1 MQFRLLFVCMAMTT
15 YVFGQQHHVYDISDS
30 TKPILLEEVIIL
42 HQPDIFE
49 DSTLEFY
56 QSSQLSNLDMMLHH
70 MPDIKQISRGA
81 FAREPIIHGM
91 SAGQIKV
98 TIDGMHIYGACTDRM
113 DPVTAYVEPSNLKDI
128 ELGTGS
134 SGMAFG
140 PTIGG
145 SLNLHTADPHFSS
158 TPITKAMLSADYHS
172 ISNGQDLA
180 MQLLTSGKKLA
191 SEVTATFRNHH
202 PYRAGG
208 GEEVDFSQYHKLNL
222 SWIGKWQISPR
233 QLLKADVIYDDAWD
247 IGYPGLPMD
256 VAFAKARIFGLDH
269 TYFFTG
275 KALNR
280 VHSKVFF
287 NTIDHAMDDTDRE
300 VPIHMD
306 MPGISRTMGAFTEAF
321 WHFGH
326 GHEFM
331 AKIDVHRHNAKA
343 DMTMYP
349 ENEAPMYMLTWP
361 DSRRVI
367 AGTYLRYMYHHHRH
381 GLQLDARIDYANAAL
396 TTQEG
401 RNHWLVFGEDLSAA
415 DQRATYN
422 LSATWGY
429 EVSHHIRS
437 HITLGLSERL
447 PTLSEQFGYYLYNAQ
462 DGFDYLGNPHI
473 RNETAWQATWNMIY
487 TDHHGTASVKA
498 FGYRISDYIFGRI
511 DTALSTMTLGANG
524 VKRQENVPY
533 AYIAGLSGSFHFH
546 LAHHWSVIGNA
557 EYIRGW
563 LEDGAPVPQLPPFM
577 GVAALRYQGESWFIQ
592 GESDWALAQE
602 RVNHDFGEHP
612 SHGHSIWNLRAVY
625 EWKML
630 HKVWECELAI
640 ENVMDQE
647 YHLFLDWGQIPRQG
661 RNLKVGMEVH
671 L

>member
-1 MQFRLLFVCMAMTT
+1 MHWKLLLALLLTGQWAV
-15 YVFGQQHHVYDISDS
+15 GQQHHIYDISDS

-42 HQPDIFE
+42 HQPDVFE

-81 FAREPIIHGM
+81 FAREPVIHGM
-91 SAGQIKV
+91 SAGQIKI

-113 DPVTAYVEPSNLKDI
+113 DPISAYVEPSNLKDI

-134 SGMAFG
+134 AGMAFG

-145 SLNLHTADPHFSS
+145 SINLHTADPRFSK
-158 TPITKAMLSADYHS
+158 TPNTKAMLSADYHS

-180 MQLLTSGKKLA
+180 LQLLTSGKRLA
-191 SEVTATFRNHH
+191 SEVTATYRDHQ

-208 GEEVDFSQYHKLNL
+208 GDEVAYSQYHKLNL
-222 SWIGKWQISPR
+222 SWIGKWQVNTHH
-233 QLLKADVIYDDAWD
+233 LLKADIIYDDAWD

-256 VAFAKARIFGLDH
+256 VASAKARIFGLDH
-269 TYFFTG
+269 THFVAGG
-275 KALNR
+275 KLDR
-280 VHSKVFF
+280 IHSKVFF
-287 NTIDHAMDDTDRE
+287 NTIAHAMDDSNRE

-306 MPGISRTMGAFTEAF
+306 MPGISRTMGAFSEAF

-326 GHEFM
+326 GHELM
-331 AKIDVHRHNAKA
+331 AKVDVHRHLAKA

-349 ENEAPMYMLTWP
+349 DDEAPMYMLTWP
-361 DSRRVI
+361 DSRRLI

-381 GLQLDARIDYANAAL
+381 GFQVDARFDYANATL

-401 RNHWLVFGEDLSAA
+401 LNHWAVLGEDLSKA

-429 EVSHHIRS
+429 EVSHRLRS
-437 HITLGLSERL
+437 HITLGYSERL
-447 PTLSEQFGYYLYNAQ
+447 PTLSEQFGFYLYNAQ

-473 RNETAWQATWNMIY
+473 SNEKAGQATWNMIY
-487 TDHHGTASVKA
+487 TDHHGTASLKLV
-498 FGYRISDYIFGRI
+498 GYRIKDYIFGHI
-511 DTALSTMTLGANG
+511 DTVLHRMTPGANG

-533 AYIAGLSGSFHFH
+533 AYITGVSGSYHFH
-546 LAHHWSVIGNA
+546 LNHHWSVIGNA
-557 EYIRGW
+557 EYLYSW
-563 LEDGAPVPQLPPFM
+563 LEDGSPVPQIPPFM
-577 GVAALRYQGESWFIQ
+577 GVAALRFTGNRWFVQ
-592 GESDWALAQE
+592 GESDWALAQH
-602 RVNHDFGEHP
+602 RVNHEFGEHP

-625 EWKML
+625 EWEML
-630 HKVWECELAI
+630 HKVWEVELAI
-640 ENVMDQE
+640 ENLMDQE
-647 YHLFLDWGQIPRQG
+647 YHLFLDWGQVPRQG
-661 RNLKVGMEVH
+661 RNIKVGMEVH

>member
-1 MQFRLLFVCMAMTT
+1 MVVSTHIA
-15 YVFGQQHHVYDISDS
+15 GQQHHIYDVSDS

-145 SLNLHTADPHFSS
+145 SLNLHTADPQFAR
-158 TPITKAMLSADYHS
+158 TPVTKAMLSADYHS

-180 MQLLTSGKKLA
+180 MQLLTSGKQLA
-191 SEVTATFRNHH
+191 SELTATFRHH
-202 PYRAGG
+202 LPYQAGG
-208 GEEVDFSQYHKLNL
+208 GETVDFSQYHKLNL

-256 VAFAKARIFGLDH
+256 VAFAKARIFGIDH
-269 TYFFTG
+269 NYFFTG
-275 KALNR
+275 RALNR
-280 VHSKVFF
+280 IRSKVFF
-287 NTIDHAMDDTDRE
+287 NSIDHAMDDTDRE

-306 MPGISRTMGAFTEAF
+306 MPGMSHTMGAFTEAF
-321 WHFGH
+321 WRFGH
-326 GHEFM
+326 GHELM
-331 AKIDVHRHNAKA
+331 AKVDVHRHSARA

-381 GLQLDARIDYANAAL
+381 GLQLDARFDYANATL
-396 TTQEG
+396 TTQDG
-401 RNHWLVFGEDLSAA
+401 LNHWAVLGEDLSAA
-415 DQRATYN
+415 NQRVTNN

-437 HITLGLSERL
+437 HITVGISERL

-462 DGFDYLGNPHI
+462 DGYDYLGNPQI
-473 RNETAWQATWNMIY
+473 RNEKAWQATWNMIY

-498 FGYRISDYIFGRI
+498 FGYRISDYIFGHI
-511 DTALSTMTLGANG
+511 DTTLSTMTITANG
-524 VKRQENVPY
+524 VKRQENVPF
-533 AYIAGLSGSFHFH
+533 AYITGLSGSYHFH
-546 LAHHWSVIGNA
+546 VAHHWSIIGNA

-563 LEDGAPVPQLPPFM
+563 LEDGEPVPQLPPFM
-577 GVAALRYQGESWFIQ
+577 GVAALRYQGKKWFIQ

-602 RVNHDFGEHP
+602 QVNHDFGEHP

-625 EWKML
+625 EWKMF
-630 HKVWECELAI
+630 HKVWECELAV

-661 RNLKVGMEVH
+661 RNLKLGMEVH